1 MRKLVLSVL
10 AVAAVASVMTI
21 IGRVP
26 RAQIAGSS
34 IASSRT
40 APLSGPSTTLEDALL
55 EWPLPPG
62 EQAYGRIDGK
72 RLHRYVEEQAAIS
85 RRYRDQGHPK
95 FWGRI
100 IGSSADAESA
110 EWLANK
116 FKSFGTS
123 DVRIQ
128 PLDLSPQWFPQ
139 KWDVTVTGGG
149 KTINI
154 AYAQPDY
161 RAAALPPGGIDVEA
175 VYGGLGSAADLAG
188 KDLKGKAV
196 FTYTMFGTHSEDA
209 VKRADENGAV

>member
-10 AVAAVASVMTI
+10 AVAAVASVMMI

-40 APLSGPSTTLEDALL
+40 APLSGPSETLEDALL

-72 RLHRYVEEQAAIS
+72 HLHQYVEEQAAMS

-100 IGSSADAESA
+100 IGTSADAENA
-110 EWLANK
+110 AWLASK
-116 FKSFGTS
+116 FKSIGMS
-123 DVRIQ
+123 DIRIQ
-128 PLDLSPQWFPQ
+128 PLPLDPQW
-139 KWDVTVTGGG
+139 
-149 KTINI
+149 
-154 AYAQPDY
+154 
-161 RAAALPPGGIDVEA
+161 
-175 VYGGLGSAADLAG
+175 
-188 KDLKGKAV
+188 
-196 FTYTMFGTHSEDA
+196 
-209 VKRADENGAV
+209 